1 MAEAPLGGLRVVEV
15 GHYVAAP
22 YAATLF
28 ADQGADVI
36 KIERPG
42 GDPYRR
48 EPARFAAWNR
58 GKKSMELDLTSAEG
72 RAKALEVI
80 DDADVVVENLRPG
93 AMERLGLSADSL
105 TGPPVQPGD
114 LLDFRLRRFR
124 SVA

>member
-1 MAEAPLGGLRVVEV
+1 MAEAPLGGLRVVEI

-58 GKKSMELDLTSAEG
+58 GKRCIELDLTSTEG
-72 RAKALEVI
+72 RAEALGVI
-80 DDADVVVENLRPG
+80 EWCRCSGREPPAGSDGTPRTVDRHAAG
-93 AMERLGLSADSL
+93 APAP
-105 TGPPVQPGD
+105 TW
-114 LLDFRLRRFR
+114 
-124 SVA
+124 